1 MSITVQDFAEELKRP
16 VAELLTQF
24 KEAGVSV
31 DSAKSAISA
40 ADKMSLLG
48 YLRTKTRAQVGTVSS
63 SVPNTSGAP
72 AATRGSITLKRKETT
87 ELRLGGARGAPTKTV
102 SIEVR
107 KKRTFVQ
114 SDLEEMG
121 SPAAAVEEV
130 AATPVEEDVIAQQ
143 PVEQAPVEETAPVEA
158 AAPEVVV
165 VSEDPEVQARA
176 AAEAEAARLRAEADE
191 LARAEVAAKLKAEQE
206 AVERRRLEEAE
217 RMKTDP
223 IYRARMDA
231 ENSRKRAQENIARAA
246 EAVRQ
251 MAANPP
257 PPVATAPVAA
267 VKKPAERPAPAT
279 TTTNDRGN
287 DKDRGRGGRT
297 ELHIAEGKGG
307 KRDKKKRKP
316 TGQVRVDNAHTFE
329 RPMAPVVR
337 EVEVPEAISVGELAN
352 RLAVKATEL
361 IKIMM
366 KNGVMAT
373 INQTIDQDT
382 AALMVEELGHKVRLS
397 KSTDVEDS
405 LVQAV
410 AGVQLDV
417 PQVIRAPVVTIM
429 GHVDHGKTSLLDY
442 IRKTRVAA
450 GEAGG
455 ITQHIGAY
463 HVKTD
468 KGVITFLDTPGHAAF
483 TRMRSRGAQIT
494 DIVILVVAADDSVMP
509 QTREAIQ
516 HARAAK
522 APIVVAVTKIDKHDA
537 KIDRV
542 KNDLLKEEVVSED
555 FGGDVQVVGVSSL
568 TGQGVDDL
576 LDAILLQAEVLE
588 LKAPIDVPA
597 RGTIVESSLEKGRGP
612 VATVLVRAGTLK
624 QGDVILT
631 GPHFGRVRA
640 MFDEAGRPVK
650 EAGPSIP
657 VAVLGLSGVPD
668 AGDDVVVVADE
679 RKARELA
686 LLRESKMREQK
697 LASSQAVRMDQIFAQ
712 MGDGTGPDAKSLNLM
727 IKSDVQGSAEALSDA
742 LRKLPSAEVKVNVLV
757 SSIGGISESDVDLAM
772 ASKAIIIG
780 FNVRADSQARK
791 RIQDS
796 GVDVRYYSIIYEVID
811 DVTSAIAGL
820 LGTETR
826 EQIVGI
832 AQVRDVFR
840 SSLLG
845 NIAGCLVME
854 GSVQKSLPIRVLRNQ
869 TVVYEGVLES
879 LRRFK
884 DDVAKVEAG
893 TECGIGV
900 KNYNDVKP
908 GDQIECFQ
916 RVEVRRTVKAEA

>member
-1 MSITVQDFAEELKRP
+1 MSITVQDFADELKRP

-48 YLRTKTRAQVGTVSS
+48 YLRTKTRAPVGTV
-63 SVPNTSGAP
+63 GASP
-72 AATRGSITLKRKETT
+72 SAAGGAAAAGRGSITLKRKETT

-121 SPAAAVEEV
+121 AQPSAVEDV
-130 AATPVEEDVIAQQ
+130 AVAPIEEEIAAQLPVE
-143 PVEQAPVEETAPVEA
+143 APVAEESAPAEA
-158 AAPEVVV
+158 AAPEVAEPVI
-165 VSEDPEVQARA
+165 EDPEAQARA
-176 AAEAEAARLRAEADE
+176 AAEAEAARERAEAAE
-191 LARAEVAAKLKAEQE
+191 AARLEAATKLKAEQE
-206 AVERRRLEEAE
+206 EAERVRLAEAE

-257 PPVATAPVAA
+257 PVVAPVAA
-267 VKKPAERPAPAT
+267 AKKPADRPAPTSAPG
-279 TTTNDRGN
+279 NDRGN

-382 AALMVEELGHKVRLS
+382 AALMVEELGHKVRLTKTS
-397 KSTDVEDS
+397 DVEDS
-405 LVQAV
+405 LVMAV

-417 PQVIRAPVVTIM
+417 PQVVRAPVVTIM

-442 IRKTRVAA
+442 IRKTRIAA

-537 KIDRV
+537 KVDRI
-542 KNDLLKEEVVSED
+542 KNDLLKEEVVAED
-555 FGGDVQVVGVSSL
+555 FGGDIQVVGVSSV
-568 TGQGVDDL
+568 TGEGIDDL

-727 IKSDVQGSAEALSDA
+727 IKTDVQGSAEALSDA

-757 SSIGGISESDVDLAM
+757 SAIGGISESDVDLAM

-832 AQVRDVFR
+832 AQVRNVFR

-845 NIAGCLVME
+845 DIAGCLVME

-884 DDVAKVEAG
+884 DDVQKVEAG

-900 KNYNDVKP
+900 KNYNNVQA

>member
-1 MSITVQDFAEELKRP
+1 MSITVQDFADELKRP

-48 YLRTKTRAQVGTVSS
+48 YLRTKTRAPVGTV
-63 SVPNTSGAP
+63 GASP
-72 AATRGSITLKRKETT
+72 SAAGGAAAAGRGSITLKRKETT

-121 SPAAAVEEV
+121 AQPSAVEDV
-130 AATPVEEDVIAQQ
+130 AVAPIEEEIAAQLPVE
-143 PVEQAPVEETAPVEA
+143 APVAEESAPAEA
-158 AAPEVVV
+158 AAPEVAEPVI
-165 VSEDPEVQARA
+165 EDPEAQARA
-176 AAEAEAARLRAEADE
+176 AAEAEAARERAEAAE
-191 LARAEVAAKLKAEQE
+191 AARLEAATKLKAEQE
-206 AVERRRLEEAE
+206 EAERVRLAEAE

-257 PPVATAPVAA
+257 PVVAPVAA
-267 VKKPAERPAPAT
+267 AKKPADRPAPTSAPG
-279 TTTNDRGN
+279 NDRGN

-382 AALMVEELGHKVRLS
+382 AALMVEELGHKVRLTKTS
-397 KSTDVEDS
+397 DVEDS
-405 LVQAV
+405 LVMAV

-417 PQVIRAPVVTIM
+417 PQVVRAPVVTIM

-442 IRKTRVAA
+442 IRKTRIAA

-537 KIDRV
+537 KVDRI
-542 KNDLLKEEVVSED
+542 KNDLLKEEVVAED
-555 FGGDVQVVGVSSL
+555 FGGDIQVVGVSSV
-568 TGQGVDDL
+568 TGEGIDDL

-686 LLRESKMREQK
+686 LLRESKLREQK

-727 IKSDVQGSAEALSDA
+727 IKTDVQGSAEALSDA

-757 SSIGGISESDVDLAM
+757 SAIGGISESDVDLAL

-832 AQVRDVFR
+832 AQVRNVFR

-845 NIAGCLVME
+845 DIAGCLVME
-854 GSVQKSLPIRVLRNQ
+854 GSVQKNLPIRVLRNQ

-900 KNYNDVKP
+900 KNYNNVQA

>member
-16 VAELLTQF
+16 VAELLMQF

-40 ADKMSLLG
+40 ADKMSLLS
-48 YLRTKTRAQVGTVSS
+48 YLRTKTRAPVG
-63 SVPNTSGAP
+63 SVISGTPSASAS
-72 AATRGSITLKRKETT
+72 AAARGSITLKRKETT

-114 SDLEEMG
+114 SDLEDVVA
-121 SPAAAVEEV
+121 PVAAAEE
-130 AATPVEEDVIAQQ
+130 IH
-143 PVEQAPVEETAPVEA
+143 APVEETIASTPPAAEAAPAEVVEE
-158 AAPEVVV
+158 AAPEVIPV
-165 VSEDPEVQARA
+165 EDQEAKAR
-176 AAEAEAARLRAEADE
+176 AEAEAEAQRAQLAADE
-191 LARAEVAAKLKAEQE
+191 QARSEAAAKLKAEQE
-206 AVERRRLEEAE
+206 EVERRRLEEAE
-217 RMKTDP
+217 RMRTDP

-246 EAVRQ
+246 EAVRL

-257 PPVATAPVAA
+257 PVAAPAAA

-279 TTTNDRGN
+279 TTTANDR

-382 AALMVEELGHKVRLS
+382 AALMVEELGHKVRLTKTS
-397 KSTDVEDS
+397 DVEDS

-555 FGGDVQVVGVSSL
+555 FGGDVQIVGVSSL

-576 LDAILLQAEVLE
+576 LEAILLQAEVLE

-727 IKSDVQGSAEALSDA
+727 IKTDVQGSAEALSDA

-757 SSIGGISESDVDLAM
+757 SAIGGISESDVDLAL

-884 DDVAKVEAG
+884 DDVQKVEAG

>member
-1 MSITVQDFAEELKRP
+1 MSMVTVQDFADELKRP
-16 VAELLTQF
+16 VVEILAQF

-31 DSAKSAISA
+31 ENARSQISA
-40 ADKMSLLG
+40 SDKVSLLN
-48 YLRTKTRAQVGTVSS
+48 YLRTKTRAPVT
-63 SVPNTSGAP
+63 AP
-72 AATRGSITLKRKETT
+72 AAAPANRGSITLKRKETT

-107 KKRTFVQ
+107 KKRTFVK
-114 SDLEEMG
+114 SELEEAT
-121 SPAAAVEEV
+121 AAATSAV
-130 AATPVEEDVIAQQ
+130 A
-143 PVEQAPVEETAPVEA
+143 QAAEEA
-158 AAPEVVV
+158 AALDEEALALQAEA
-165 VSEDPEVQARA
+165 SERARLELEEAKAKA
-176 AAEAEAARLRAEADE
+176 AAEAEAMRLREEARLQEQEAE
-191 LARAEVAAKLKAEQE
+191 LARQREVA
-206 AVERRRLEEAE
+206 EEAE
-217 RMKTDP
+217 RQRKEHEDRLKSDP
-223 IYRARMDA
+223 IYRAKMEA
-231 ENSRKRAQENIARAA
+231 ESARRRAQENIARAA
-246 EAVRQ
+246 EAARLLRES
-251 MAANPP
+251 PP
-257 PPVATAPVAA
+257 PAAPAA
-267 VKKPAERPAPAT
+267 PSAAAAAAKKPPAAADT
-279 TTTNDRGN
+279 RSNGNDR
-287 DKDRGRGGRT
+287 DRGRGGRT

-316 TGQVRVDNAHTFE
+316 TGQVRVENAHMFE
-329 RPMAPVVR
+329 RPVAPIVR
-337 EVEVPEAISVGELAN
+337 EVDVPEAISVGELAN
-352 RLAVKATEL
+352 RMAVKATEL

-366 KNGVMAT
+366 KNGIMAT
-373 INQTIDQDT
+373 INQTLDQDT
-382 AALMVEELGHKVRLS
+382 AALMVEELGHKARLS
-397 KSTDVEDS
+397 KATDAEDS

-410 AGVQLDV
+410 EGAKQDG
-417 PQVIRAPVVTIM
+417 PQEQRPPVVTIM

-463 HVKTD
+463 HVKTA
-468 KGVITFLDTPGHAAF
+468 KGVVTFLDTPGHAAF
-483 TRMRSRGAQIT
+483 TRMRARGAQIT

-516 HARAAK
+516 HAKAAG
-522 APIVVAVTKIDKHDA
+522 APLVVAITKVDKHDA
-537 KIDRV
+537 KADRV
-542 KNDLLKEEVVSED
+542 KNDLLQEEVVAED
-555 FGGDVQVVGVSSL
+555 FGGDVQMVGVSSV
-568 TGQGVDDL
+568 TGQGIDEL
-576 LDAILLQAEVLE
+576 LDAVLLQAEVLE

-597 RGTIVESSLEKGRGP
+597 RGSIVESSLEKGRGP
-612 VATVLVRAGTLK
+612 VATVLVRGGTLR

-686 LLRESKMREQK
+686 LLRETKLRDQK
-697 LASSQAVRMDQIFAQ
+697 LAASQAVRMDQIFAQ
-712 MGDGTGPDAKSLNLM
+712 MGDGTGGDAKQLNLM
-727 IKSDVQGSAEALSDA
+727 IKTDVQGSAEALADA

-757 SSIGGISESDVDLAM
+757 SSIGGISESDVDLAL

-811 DVTSAIAGL
+811 DVAAAIGGL

-845 NIAGCLVME
+845 NIAGCLVIE

-869 TVVYEGVLES
+869 TVIYEGVLES